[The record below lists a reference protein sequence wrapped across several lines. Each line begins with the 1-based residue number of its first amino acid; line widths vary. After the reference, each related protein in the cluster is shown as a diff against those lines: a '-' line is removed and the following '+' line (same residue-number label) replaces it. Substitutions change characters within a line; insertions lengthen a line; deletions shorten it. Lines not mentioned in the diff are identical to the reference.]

1 MGERR
6 LKFKIRNVLALI
18 GTVAL
23 LSGCAA
29 GGSASAP
36 MEEAEPTGGAS
47 SSAESAGVVSSEIAG
62 IGDARLQ
69 EPVTLAEGVS
79 ERNPFGTRV
88 TIRLMMTKGS
98 ESNDPE
104 PGPFQGEFRRGVCEL
119 VAWDAAGKELAR
131 LDAGESFEEGGRMIF
146 RKADPFELALA
157 DYNGD
162 GWDDFSL
169 GQWAGSNG
177 NIYSLFTLE
186 PDGFGVLERNIYSA
200 ERAYSI
206 RYPMEGDRA
215 FRNTYYDQEAGAYM
229 DIVRRW
235 TGDRFVREEPV
246 RTATIR

>member
-1 MGERR
+1 MK
-6 LKFKIRNVLALI
+6 LKIKNALAVV
-18 GTVAL
+18 GTIAL

-29 GGSASAP
+29 GGSANATK
-36 MEEAEPTGGAS
+36 EETGPTGGAS
-47 SSAESAGVVSSEIAG
+47 SSAESAGGVSSETAG
-62 IGDARLQ
+62 MVDARLQ

-88 TIRLMMTKGS
+88 TIRLMMTRGN

-104 PGPFQGEFRRGVCEL
+104 PGPFQGEFRQGICEL
-119 VAWDAAGKELAR
+119 VAWDADGKELAR
-131 LDAGESFEEGGRMIF
+131 LDAGESFDGGGRMIF

-169 GQWAGSNG
+169 GQWGGSNG

-186 PDGFGVLERNIYSA
+186 RDGFGVLERNIHSA

-206 RYPMEGDRA
+206 QYPMEGDRA